1 VEILKQGQYVP
12 EPFERQIAVIF
23 AGTNGVLDKIP
34 VSVLNRF
41 EKEMLDYLEMKY
53 PDILPAIA
61 EEKVLSDELR
71 EKLLNAVTR
80 FAENFKYEEE

>member
-1 VEILKQGQYVP
+1 
-12 EPFERQIAVIF
+12 VIF

-34 VSVLNRF
+34 VSALNRF
-41 EKEMLDYLEMKY
+41 EKEMVDYLEMKF